1 LIAIPPLFS
10 SEVRAMSIL
19 FLFLAFMTGLMLL
32 SRYLTYGSSEFA
44 VTNKRV
50 LIKAGVQRRRSLE
63 ILLSKIEAI
72 GVDQSLMG
80 RFLNY
85 GSLTVGGT
93 GGTKE
98 VFHKIGAPMDFR
110 KIVQERTAA

>member
-1 LIAIPPLFS
+1 
-10 SEVRAMSIL
+10 MSVL
-19 FLFLAFMTGLMLL
+19 LVFLAFVTGLMLL
-32 SRYLTYGSSEFA
+32 ARYVLYRSSEFA

-50 LIKAGVQRRRSLE
+50 LMKAGVLRRRSLE

-72 GVDQSLMG
+72 GVDQSLLG

-98 VFHKIGAPMDFR
+98 VFDKIAAPMEFR
-110 KIVQERTAA
+110 LKVQEHTAAS